1 MFDITT
7 SRDFLE
13 KLEADF
19 DDFMKEPRSA
29 RLALNCAL
37 TAYHLHEWVWGDW
50 LKTDYARW
58 KTLRIR
64 DKDSFL
70 AWIDT
75 ACPWFS
81 TIQELANG
89 TKHFGSAPSF
99 STEFVVSPPYTLGE
113 PAAEWDEGAPKPY
126 VADGG
131 KGHLLLD
138 YGTGGGEHRWKTA
151 DSLIDAVV
159 RFWREFFFR
168 YHPNPAVRAEVRDY
182 RLIA

>member
-1 MFDITT
+1 MFNIIT
-7 SRDFLE
+7 SRDFLW

-19 DDFMKEPRSA
+19 DEFAKEPHST

-50 LKTDYARW
+50 LKTDYATW
-58 KTLRIR
+58 KKLGIR

-70 AWIDT
+70 AWIDK

-81 TIQELANG
+81 TIQELTNG
-89 TKHFGSAPSF
+89 TKHFRATTF
-99 STEFVVSPPYTLGE
+99 STEFAVSPLYVYGE
-113 PAAEWDEGAPKPY
+113 PATEYDQGYPKPY

-131 KGHLLLD
+131 KGHLLID
-138 YGTGGGEHRWKTA
+138 FGRDTGPHRWQIA
-151 DSLIDAVV
+151 GALIDAVV

-168 YHPNPAVRAEVRDY
+168 YHPDPDIRGEVRDW
-182 RLIA
+182 RLQ

>member
-7 SRDFLE
+7 SRDFLW

-19 DDFMKEPRSA
+19 DAFTREPHSA
-29 RLALNCAL
+29 SLALNCAL
-37 TAYHLHEWVWGDW
+37 SAYHLHEWVWGDW
-50 LKTDYARW
+50 LKTEYATW
-58 KTLRIR
+58 KTLGIR
-64 DKDSFL
+64 DKNGFL
-70 AWIDT
+70 AWIDR
-75 ACPWFS
+75 ACPWFI

-89 TKHFGSAPSF
+89 TKHFRSPPFA
-99 STEFVVSPPYTLGE
+99 TEFAVSPPYVYGE
-113 PAAEWDEGAPKPY
+113 PAKEWDEGYPKPY

-138 YGTGGGEHRWKTA
+138 HGPGTGPHRWQTA
-151 DSLIDAVV
+151 ASLIDAVA

-168 YHPNPAVRAEVRDY
+168 YHPDEAVRAEVRDY

>member
-1 MFDITT
+1 MFDMTT
-7 SRDFLE
+7 SRDFLW

-19 DDFMKEPRSA
+19 DDFMEEPHSA
-29 RLALNCAL
+29 RLAVNCAL

-50 LKTDYARW
+50 LKADYATW
-58 KTLRIR
+58 KSLGIR
-64 DKDSFL
+64 DKESFL
-70 AWIDT
+70 AWIDK

-89 TKHFGSAPSF
+89 TKHFGAPSF
-99 STEFVVSPPYTLGE
+99 TTEFAVSPPYVYGE
-113 PAAEWDEGAPKPY
+113 PATEWDEGSPKPY

-131 KGHLLLD
+131 KGHLLID
-138 YGTGGGEHRWKTA
+138 FGPGTGSHRWQTA
-151 DSLIDAVV
+151 GMLIDAVV

-168 YHPNPAVRAEVRDY
+168 YHPDPDVRGKVRDY